1 MSAEVIDIKSRRKPR
16 VDPMML
22 PAAFVVAYLA
32 VAVVMIDIV
41 RESFA
46 GDQSVGSD
54 SE

>member
-1 MSAEVIDIKSRRKPR
+1 MTATVIKLSDRRKPR

-46 GDQSVGSD
+46 GAADRW
-54 SE
+54 